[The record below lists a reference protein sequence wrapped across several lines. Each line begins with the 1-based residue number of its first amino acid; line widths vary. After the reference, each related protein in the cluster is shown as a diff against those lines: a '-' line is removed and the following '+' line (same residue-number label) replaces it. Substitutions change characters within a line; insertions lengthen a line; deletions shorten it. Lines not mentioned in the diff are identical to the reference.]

1 VVTTKEHKVKKDLVK
16 EDIVDSLRSMVYIID
31 ESKGK
36 AVVTMLSGSM
46 FDDAADEIEYLRAL
60 CNDLSHDIIC
70 SDQFCRLCGE
80 GVREWNHYKETHGI

>member
-1 VVTTKEHKVKKDLVK
+1 MKKDLVK

-60 CNDLSHDIIC
+60 CNDLYHDLTC
-70 SDQFCRLCGE
+70 TEQFCRLCSE
-80 GVREWNHYKETHGI
+80 GAQEWNLYKETRRI